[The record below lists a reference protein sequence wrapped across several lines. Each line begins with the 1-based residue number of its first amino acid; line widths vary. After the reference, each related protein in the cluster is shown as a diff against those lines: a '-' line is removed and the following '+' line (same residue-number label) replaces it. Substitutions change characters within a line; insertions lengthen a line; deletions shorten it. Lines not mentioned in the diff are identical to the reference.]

1 MRQNG
6 LGKLYE
12 RLTPEERFR
21 LDVLAS
27 ARGDAEESELLT
39 RTCQRQTYTMNH
51 RGYTGL
57 WTGAYEITLRMYI
70 AVNNELA
77 KLQMIDAVRGLVPYS
92 QTLCHNMIF
101 DSYFCGHESGSRYA
115 WGRAGKDGEPPGY
128 EEDIEESEENADP
141 ATEADMDG
149 LEATVEE
156 YLGFVPEVLDRLER
170 SLASDALSLWTGFCA
185 FCEECVGV
193 EAQKVAAVVLEPVAG
208 RIEDLEARAERL
220 GLEADPE
227 TVQKVREGLADNWR
241 LVEERGV

>member
-6 LGKLYE
+6 LGKLYD

-39 RTCQRQTYTMNH
+39 RTCQRETYTMNH
-51 RGYTGL
+51 RGYTGR
-57 WTGAYEITLRMYI
+57 WTGTYEITLRMYV
-70 AVNNELA
+70 AVGNDLA
-77 KLQMIDAVRGLVPYS
+77 KLQMVDAFRELVPYS
-92 QTLCHNMIF
+92 QSLSHNMIL
-101 DSYFCGHESGSRYA
+101 DGYFRGHESGSRYA

-149 LEATVEE
+149 LEATACEH
-156 YLGFVPEVLDRLER
+156 LGFLPEVLDRLER
-170 SLASDALSLWTGFCA
+170 SLASDALNMWAGFCA

-193 EAQKVAAVVLEPVAG
+193 GAQKVVAVVLEPSAG
-208 RIEDLEARAERL
+208 RIEDLEARAKRL
-220 GLEADPE
+220 GLQADAE
-227 TVQKVREGLADNWR
+227 TVEEIREGLAESWR
-241 LVEERGV
+241 VVEERGV

>member
-1 MRQNG
+1 LRQNG

-39 RTCQRQTYTMNH
+39 RTCQRETYTMNH
-51 RGYTGL
+51 RGYTGR

-92 QTLCHNMIF
+92 QSLSDNMIF
-101 DSYFCGHESGSRYA
+101 EGYFRGHESGSRYA
-115 WGRAGKDGEPPGY
+115 WGRAGKNGEPPGY
-128 EEDIEESEENADP
+128 EKDIEESEQNADP

-170 SLASDALSLWTGFCA
+170 TLASDALSLWKGFCA

-193 EAQKVAAVVLEPVAG
+193 GAEKIVAVVLEPVAG
-208 RIEDLEARAERL
+208 RIEDLKVRAERL

-227 TVQKVREGLADNWR
+227 TVQEVREGLAESWR
-241 LVEERGV
+241 VVEERGV